1 VTNPLTTSLTKRL
14 TYPLTAPLGS
24 KEGQG
29 ASTPVVSG
37 LLDGITQ
44 PYQAVS
50 GFRKLRASYTGFSC
64 TLQRDSDN
72 TTQDFA
78 QDVLWATV
86 KAWRDAKGQSIARP
100 TKFYDRS
107 GNGRDETG
115 VSTQLI
121 VDGNGFTY
129 PRARYPQLRMAL
141 TTLGFAQ
148 AKAGITGITVAMLNS
163 NISANQTIW
172 AHSTNTASVARVS
185 LKATATNFI
194 TSGRRLDGGTT
205 KNVVGAAIDTGVAH
219 VFGGRWD
226 YPGNKQHTRVDATE
240 VTGTPDTSGATTT
253 NTASAGAAL
262 CACTVQG
269 TNPSDSWID
278 ECVLWDSYLS
288 DAEYNAAFTALAQ
301 VRDNPAIAAAP
312 LELYSAPQGKVYPVT
327 NNANG
332 TLAST
337 GVVALNGAY
346 SGTTTAIE
354 YQLYRA
360 SDNALLTDWTNASA
374 TISAGLFSANL
385 TIAAPALGVAY
396 YRKIR
401 KTDTP
406 GVVYTET
413 TTWTVGVVIG
423 TSGQSNIQKDGCDRS
438 GTPPTASTGVV
449 RDMGGG
455 FYPASN
461 GAQTGEPT
469 TNQGANG
476 AGGDGLTTLGNAI
489 AAALNM
495 NVSVTPVAIVG
506 TAQSTWKTG
515 GSSWINAQA
524 VWARA
529 EIGSK
534 FNGWIHYQGEADAVL
549 GTAKATYKSEDLLI
563 ITQIRSL
570 DANNA
575 NIPILLIPPSFDA
588 SATATNMDAIR
599 QGILEI
605 CDAPPDALVLLGATT
620 CDFSTVDGTH
630 MNTANRPEA
639 NRRYAATMVKAF
651 LGSGT
656 DGTGGKITSITASA
670 ATQKIIATVTHN
682 GGSALLDSSG
692 SSAGT
697 GLTPFR
703 CLVAGVSKTISTT
716 GFVGNTIEFTLPLA
730 TFIAG
735 DAITLDNFFG
745 IPTIT
750 NCVYDNNPFSGGT
763 KPGRSLQPTRGTL
776 SCTAGV

>member
-1 VTNPLTTSLTKRL
+1 MHPILLGGGQALAPVTP
-14 TYPLTAPLGS
+14 
-24 KEGQG
+24 
-29 ASTPVVSG
+29 G

-72 TTQDFA
+72 TTQDFD

-86 KAWRDAKGQSIARP
+86 KAWRDAKGKSVARP
-100 TKFYDRS
+100 SKWYDRS
-107 GNGRDETG
+107 GNSRHETSISAG
-115 VSTQLI
+115 LV
-121 VDGNGFTY
+121 VDGEGFTY
-129 PRARYPQLRMAL
+129 PRCRYASLRTQL
-141 TTLGFAQ
+141 TTTGFAQ
-148 AKAGITGITVAMLNS
+148 AKAGITAIVAAQLAS
-163 NISANQTIW
+163 NLGTGNQTLLEFSINGS
-172 AHSTNTASVARVS
+172 STTARVRLGCS
-185 LKATATNFI
+185 ATNFQVSGRRADADATKATAL
-194 TSGRRLDGGTT
+194 SVLDLSTH
-205 KNVVGAAIDTGVAH
+205 VV
-219 VFGGRWD
+219 GGRWD
-226 YPGNKQHTRVDATE
+226 YPNNRQRGRVDNVAE
-240 VTGTPDTSGATTT
+240 VLDTPSSSGPTTQ
-253 NTASAGAAL
+253 NSLSLGAAIGSGT
-262 CACTVQG
+262 AAG
-269 TNPSDSWID
+269 TNPIDGWVD
-278 ECVLWDSYLS
+278 ECALWDSYLA
-288 DAEYNAAFTALAQ
+288 DAEYNAAFTALGQ

-327 NNANG
+327 NNVNG
-332 TLAST
+332 TLTSS

-374 TISAGLFSANL
+374 TISGGLFSANL

-406 GVVYTET
+406 GVVYTEA

-495 NVSVTPVAIVG
+495 NVAIIPVAIVG
-506 TAQSTWKTG
+506 TSQASWKTG
-515 GSSWINAQA
+515 GTSWINAQS

-534 FNGWIHYQGEADAVL
+534 ANGWIHYQGEAEAVA

-630 MNTANRPEA
+630 MNTTNRPEA
-639 NRRYAATMVKAF
+639 NRRYAATMAKAF

-682 GGSALLDSSG
+682 GGSALLDTTG

-703 CLVAGVSKTISTT
+703 CLVAGVSKAISST
-716 GFVGNTIEFTLPLA
+716 GFVGNTIEFTLPAA
-730 TFIAG
+730 TFIVG

-750 NCVYDNNPFSGGT
+750 NCVYDNNPFTGGT